1 MSAFHF
7 ANPDLPRKV
16 ALGFGTAVV
25 AAFLLFGLVMF
36 FAAQNRLDDI
46 ADNQALIARADAMT
60 SAASGGL
67 SSDAFFP
74 GTTPQLAQAAVQTSL
89 QALAEAHRINI
100 EMIRADEIEQIDG
113 VIRLNLAI
121 NGIAPEIELGAFLY
135 GLASM
140 TPIVVVDDLTLRAAR
155 TSRTNPERRI
165 AFQASLYGTQ
175 KP

>member
-1 MSAFHF
+1 MSTFHF

-16 ALGFGTAVV
+16 SLATGGLVAGALVF
-25 AAFLLFGLVMF
+25 FGLLMVS
-36 FAAQNRLDDI
+36 ASSDRLGSISDKK
-46 ADNQALIARADAMT
+46 ATIARAAT
-60 SAASGGL
+60 LSSSLSGGL
-67 SSDAFFP
+67 SDDAFFP
-74 GTTPQLAQAAVQTSL
+74 GETPQLAQAAVQTSL
-89 QALAEAHRINI
+89 QALAQAHRIDI

-113 VIRLNLAI
+113 VVRLNLAV
-121 NGIAPEIELGAFLY
+121 NGIAPETELGAFLY

-140 TPIVVVDDLTLRAAR
+140 NPIVVIEDLKLRPAR

>member
-16 ALGFGTAVV
+16 ALGFGSAI
-25 AAFLLFGLVMF
+25 AAALALFGVIMVS
-36 FAAQNRLDDI
+36 ATSARLDDI
-46 ADNQALIARADAMT
+46 ADKEALITRVATISGQAT
-60 SAASGGL
+60 GGL
-67 SSDAFFP
+67 SEDAFFP

-89 QALAEAHRINI
+89 QTLAEAHRINI
-100 EMIRADEIEQIDG
+100 ETIRADEIEQIDG
-113 VIRLNLAI
+113 VVRLNLSI
-121 NGIAPEIELGAFLY
+121 NGIAPEAELGAFLY

-140 TPIVVVDDLTLRAAR
+140 NPIVVVEDLSLRAAR

-165 AFQASLYGTQ
+165 SFQASLYGTQ